1 MTRVYDM
8 TEEEIL
14 ALTDDQI
21 NKLIDYECALEGA
34 PMLPPDPG
42 PKPTK
47 DAPPPDAQAYEV
59 AGFYVLDADHAG
71 RILAALNSGT
81 LYTTEYGRNSS
92 IKYLSPIGNGS
103 YHAPKVEAKMFHSAE
118 LWDSVKGDQS
128 AFAETEK
135 EWERREEIY
144 NKAVKERSKLTEAVW
159 EHVGNLRSH
168 AWQRERI
175 RDEFKRYLDLAENN
189 NKIALAFLKKVKDLS
204 DFPELE
210 NEFCPPQCA

>member
-14 ALTDDQI
+14 ALTDEQI

-47 DAPPPDAQAYEV
+47 DIPKPDAQAYAV
-59 AGFYVLDADHAG
+59 AGFYVTDAEHAG

-81 LYTTEYGRNSS
+81 LYATEYGRSSS
-92 IKYLSPIGNGS
+92 IRYLSPITNDS
-103 YHAPKVEAKMFHSAE
+103 YQTPKMELKAFHSAE
-118 LWDSVKGDQS
+118 LWDSIKDDQS
-128 AFAETEK
+128 AFGELEK
-135 EWERREEIY
+135 EWERRKKEY
-144 NKAVKERSKLTEAVW
+144 NKAVEERSKLTESVW
-159 EHVGNLRSH
+159 EHVGDLRSH
-168 AWQRERI
+168 AWQREQI

-210 NEFCPPQCA
+210 EEFCPPQCA